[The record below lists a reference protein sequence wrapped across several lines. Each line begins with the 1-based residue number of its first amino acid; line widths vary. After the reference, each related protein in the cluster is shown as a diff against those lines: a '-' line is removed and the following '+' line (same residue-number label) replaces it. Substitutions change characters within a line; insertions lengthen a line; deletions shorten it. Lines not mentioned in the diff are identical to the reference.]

1 MFTFLA
7 ALWNAMHKGEM
18 VADPAK
24 WKTHQITG
32 NAVGAFLLALVGIAK
47 ASGMQLPVD
56 DQQAMV
62 IGGAVVALFNIVYTM
77 ATSDKVGLQ
86 PKHQASD
93 SDSEGQKPTKP
104 DDTYFG

>member
-1 MFTFLA
+1 
-7 ALWNAMHKGEM
+7 MHKGEM

-32 NAVGAFLLALVGIAK
+32 NAVGAFILSLVGIAK

-77 ATSDKVGLQ
+77 VTSDKIGLQ
-86 PKHQASD
+86 PKRPATDDTTTDQNP
-93 SDSEGQKPTKP
+93 KPT
-104 DDTYFG
+104 DTFFG

>member
-1 MFTFLA
+1 MFSFLS
-7 ALWNAMHKGEM
+7 ALWDAMHKGEV

-32 NAVGAFLLALVGIAK
+32 NAVGAFILALVGIAR

-56 DQQAMV
+56 DEQAMV

-86 PKHQASD
+86 PKAPAAD
-93 SDSEGQKPTKP
+93 SAAAGTNPSKP